1 MGIVYRHMYLRD
13 GHRLRE
19 RNDERMWKYRI
30 RHAHMGEGIGHWTK
44 RSQAHAK
51 WHRCHAN
58 LRLIKLTHDF
68 RHGPTFSVDVACA
81 STTELFPIGVI

>member
-1 MGIVYRHMYLRD
+1 MGIVNWHMYLRD

-30 RHAHMGEGIGHWTK
+30 GHTHMGECICHWTQG
-44 RSQAHAK
+44 SQSHAK
-51 WHRCHAN
+51 WHGCHAN

-68 RHGPTFSVDVACA
+68 RHGPTLSVDVTGA
-81 STTELFPIGVI
+81 STTELFPIGVF